1 MSAERPDRNPRAFL
15 PLAAG
20 WTAPAA
26 TSSAA
31 SPGSPASSGSHR
43 SPHAPDAPDAPAGSR
58 SPGDLRFNQ
67 SAGRALA
74 ILDLLGDAKDDLGVR
89 EIARQAGLATSIVQR
104 LVNTLT
110 AFGYLEQL
118 PDSLKY
124 RIGYKAFQIGHAY
137 LGRNDLGEAA
147 QPEMRALAS
156 MHQLNV
162 YLGVL
167 RDQAAIYLAVLQ
179 SSSPIVIRT
188 SPGSRAFLHSTAM
201 GKALLLDRTDDEIR
215 ALLGPA
221 PYERLTV
228 RTKTR
233 PQQLL
238 ADIRQAR
245 VRGYTIADQ
254 ENLVSVLSIA
264 APIRDQHGQIVA
276 SISGALPGGHLKPA
290 QITRLCKAVKEAGDR
305 ISRRLGA
312 PAPVRG

>member
-1 MSAERPDRNPRAFL
+1 MFHLLELFSKPEGLAGAADAWFNSPDTLMTLDRADPGVGTGTATRAGRSADV
-15 PLAAG
+15 
-20 WTAPAA
+20 
-26 TSSAA
+26 
-31 SPGSPASSGSHR
+31 
-43 SPHAPDAPDAPAGSR
+43 
-58 SPGDLRFNQ
+58 LRFNQ
-67 SAGRALA
+67 SAGRALM
-74 ILDLLGDAKDDLGVR
+74 ILNLLGDAKADLGVR
-89 EIARQAGLATSIVQR
+89 EIARQTSLATSIVQR

-110 AFGYLEQL
+110 DFGYLEQL
-118 PDSLKY
+118 PESQKY
-124 RIGYKAFQIGHAY
+124 RVGYRAFQIGHAY

-147 QPEMRALAS
+147 QPEMRVLAS

-179 SSSPIVIRT
+179 SSSPIVIKT
-188 SPGSRAFLHSTAM
+188 SPGSRAYLHSTAM
-201 GKALLLDRTDDEIR
+201 GKALLMDKSDEEIR

-233 PQQLL
+233 PAQLL

-245 VRGYTIADQ
+245 LRGYAIADQ

-264 APIRDQHGQIVA
+264 APIRDLHGQVVA
-276 SISGALPGGHLKPA
+276 SISGAMPGGHLKPA
-290 QITRLCKAVKEAGDR
+290 QITRLCKAIKDAAER

-312 PAPVRG
+312 PPSPPSGRR